1 MGWIKSSKKTSSGIK
16 ATDCNIQII
25 NLGGGQ
31 GLDAVDFN
39 IINADTEENSAQE

>member
-1 MGWIKSSKKTSSGIK
+1 MAWIKSSKKTSSGIK

-25 NLGGGQ
+25 DLGGGQ

-39 IINADTEENSAQE
+39 IIDTDVEENSTQE